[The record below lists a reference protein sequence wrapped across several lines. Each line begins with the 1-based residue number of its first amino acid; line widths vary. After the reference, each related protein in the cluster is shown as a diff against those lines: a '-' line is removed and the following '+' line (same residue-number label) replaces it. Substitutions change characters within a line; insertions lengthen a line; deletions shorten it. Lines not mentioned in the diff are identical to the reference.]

1 MAEKIF
7 YLFAGIS
14 LIISPIAYWLS
25 DKLDYHKP

>member
-14 LIISPIAYWLS
+14 AIAFPINYWLS

>member
-14 LIISPIAYWLS
+14 VIVAPINYWLS
-25 DKLDYHKP
+25 DKID